1 MLSYVNDGGE
11 PHAVAAAPYFPLV
24 GSMLPPVTTWP
35 GSVFLSRGLE
45 AKVTETNSLR
55 NPKWSLFRINGEV
68 AMSRGLTYS
77 RSVRPESRSSLASG
91 VAPCLGRYLSIVPRF
106 LTTSLRNVD
115 ASFAGEWS
123 RTISVRG
130 LGWFSCSTIHR
141 TYQTSQPGLWW
152 NCTPIPSNAGVAVGH
167 AATSPW
173 PIKRAADASPLF
185 PPRDRAIVKAIACE
199 AVCQTKLP
207 LSRLSTSDL
216 AHRTSIALGR
226 SISPST
232 VWRILDTDA
241 IKPWRYQYWIFPRDP
256 KFSEKAGRVLDLY
269 AGCWEGKPL
278 GGRDYI
284 ISSDEKTSIQ
294 ARIRCHATLPTGPG
308 RPMRVEHEYERGGA
322 LQYLAAWDVRRGR
335 VLGRCEDKTGID
347 SFGRLVDQV
356 MRSEPYRSAGRVF
369 WVVDNGSSH
378 RGQAAIRRLRKAYRR
393 AVLVH
398 TPVHASWLNQVEIYF
413 SIIQRKVLT
422 PNDFANL
429 EEVEQRLRLYEE
441 LSNRE
446 PRPFEWKF
454 DRTALLEFLA
464 KLEAKQKLVS

>member
-1 MLSYVNDGGE
+1 MVHFTINGGVATAG
-11 PHAVAAAPYFPLV
+11 AVAYSQRVRPD
-24 GSMLPPVTTWP
+24 
-35 GSVFLSRGLE
+35 
-45 AKVTETNSLR
+45 
-55 NPKWSLFRINGEV
+55 
-68 AMSRGLTYS
+68 S
-77 RSVRPESRSSLASG
+77 RSPLANG
-91 VAPCLGRYLSIVPRF
+91 VAPCQAPHLSTNLRS
-106 LTTSLRNVD
+106 LTISLINVG
-115 ASFAGEWS
+115 ASFAGELS
-123 RTISVRG
+123 HTPSGRG
-130 LGWFSCSTIHR
+130 LGWFSCSMNHQNYR
-141 TYQTSQPGLWW
+141 TPRPERWW
-152 NCTPIPSNAGVAVGH
+152 NCTPIPSTAGAIVGRL
-167 AATSPW
+167 AISPW
-173 PIKRAADASPLF
+173 LIKRAADASPPF

-207 LSRLSTSDL
+207 LSRLSTADL
-216 AHRTSIALGR
+216 ADRASADLGR
-226 SISPST
+226 PISPST

-241 IKPWRYQYWIFPRDP
+241 LKPWRYQYWIFPRDP
-256 KFSEKAGRVLDLY
+256 KFSEKAERVLDLY
-269 AGCWEGKPL
+269 AGSWQGKPL
-278 GGRDYI
+278 GRRDYI

-322 LQYLAAWDVRRGR
+322 LQYLAAWDVGRGR

-356 MRSEPYRSAGRVF
+356 MRSEPYRSASRVF

-378 RGQAAIRRLRKAYRR
+378 RGQTAIRRLRKAYRK

-413 SIIQRKVLT
+413 SIIQRKVLN
-422 PNDFANL
+422 PNDFASL

-454 DRTALLEFLA
+454 DRAALRTFLA
-464 KLEAKQKLVS
+464 KLEAKRELLSSAAVG

>member
-1 MLSYVNDGGE
+1 M
-11 PHAVAAAPYFPLV
+11 AF
-24 GSMLPPVTTWP
+24 
-35 GSVFLSRGLE
+35 
-45 AKVTETNSLR
+45 
-55 NPKWSLFRINGEV
+55 
-68 AMSRGLTYS
+68 GLTYS
-77 RSVRPESRSSLASG
+77 QSVRLENRSPPTNG
-91 VAPCLGRYLSIVPRF
+91 VAPCLALHLSTDPRS
-106 LTTSLRNVD
+106 LTSSLKNVGALVAD
-115 ASFAGEWS
+115 EPCLTAS
-123 RTISVRG
+123 TRG
-130 LGWFSCSTIHR
+130 LGWSSCSTNRLIYR
-141 TYQTSQPGLWW
+141 TSRPGPGW
-152 NCTPIPSNAGVAVGH
+152 NCTPIPSTAGVTVGPV
-167 AATSPW
+167 ATSPW
-173 PIKRAADASPLF
+173 PIKQAAGASPPF

-216 AHRTSIALGR
+216 ADQASTALGR

-269 AGCWEGKPL
+269 AGHWEGKAL
-278 GGRDYI
+278 GRRDYI

-294 ARIRCHATLPTGPG
+294 ARIRCHTTLPTGPG

-335 VLGRCEDKTGID
+335 VLGRCEPKTGID
-347 SFGRLVDQV
+347 SFGRLVEQV
-356 MRSEPYRSAGRVF
+356 MRTEPYRSARRVF

-378 RGQAAIRRLRKAYRR
+378 RGQAAVRRLRKAYRK

-429 EEVEQRLRLYEE
+429 EEV
-441 LSNRE
+441 
-446 PRPFEWKF
+446 
-454 DRTALLEFLA
+454 
-464 KLEAKQKLVS
+464 

>member
-1 MLSYVNDGGE
+1 
-11 PHAVAAAPYFPLV
+11 
-24 GSMLPPVTTWP
+24 
-35 GSVFLSRGLE
+35 
-45 AKVTETNSLR
+45 
-55 NPKWSLFRINGEV
+55 
-68 AMSRGLTYS
+68 MSAG
-77 RSVRPESRSSLASG
+77 
-91 VAPCLGRYLSIVPRF
+91 
-106 LTTSLRNVD
+106 D
-115 ASFAGEWS
+115 SFAGERS
-123 RTISVRG
+123 STASAKG
-130 LGWFSCSTIHR
+130 LGWFSCSTNHL
-141 TYQTSQPGLWW
+141 TYRTSQPGLWW
-152 NCTPIPSNAGVAVGH
+152 NFTPIPCTAGVTVGH
-167 AATSPW
+167 VATSPW
-173 PIKRAADASPLF
+173 SIKRVAGAGPPF

-216 AHRTSIALGR
+216 ADKASTALGR

-269 AGCWEGKPL
+269 AGSWEGKPL
-278 GGRDYI
+278 GRRDYI

-294 ARIRCHATLPTGPG
+294 ARIRCHKTLPTGPR

-347 SFGRLVDQV
+347 SFGRLVEQV
-356 MRSEPYRSAGRVF
+356 MRSEPYRSASRVF

-378 RGQAAIRRLRKAYRR
+378 RGQAAIRRLRKAYRK

-422 PNDFANL
+422 PNDFASL

-446 PRPFEWKF
+446 PRPFQWKF
-454 DRTALLEFLA
+454 DRDALRTFLA
-464 KLEAKQKLVS
+464 KLEAKRELVSFASVG